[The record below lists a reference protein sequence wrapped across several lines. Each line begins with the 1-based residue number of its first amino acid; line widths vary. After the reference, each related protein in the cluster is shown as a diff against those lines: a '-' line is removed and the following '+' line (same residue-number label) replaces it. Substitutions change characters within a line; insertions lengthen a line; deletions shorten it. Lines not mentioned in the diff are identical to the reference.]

1 MWQIGSHGRVRM
13 ETEEKLE
20 QMPENEKK
28 LLDIAE
34 QTENA
39 VMESLMEIRIA

>member
-1 MWQIGSHGRVRM
+1 MWQIGSHRRVLM
-13 ETEEKLE
+13 EKEEKQE

-34 QTENA
+34 QNENA